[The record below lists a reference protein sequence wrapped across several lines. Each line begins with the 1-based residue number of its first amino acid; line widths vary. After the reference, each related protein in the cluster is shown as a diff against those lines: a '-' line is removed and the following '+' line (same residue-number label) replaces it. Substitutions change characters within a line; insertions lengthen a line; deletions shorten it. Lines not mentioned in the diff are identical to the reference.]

1 MSEIKS
7 YRDLLVWQKSMQL
20 VVECYAVSE
29 RLPKSES
36 FGLISD
42 IRRAATHIPAY
53 IAEGQGREAIGE
65 YIQRLSWAEGSLKM
79 LETYLLTAEMLKY
92 LPTTEVESVL
102 DKCTEVGKMLS
113 GLMRSLRGVRR

>member
-1 MSEIKS
+1 MNEIKS

-36 FGLISD
+36 FGLTSD
-42 IRRAATHIPAY
+42 IRRAAAHIPAY

-79 LETYLLTAEMLKY
+79 LETYLLTTEMLQY
-92 LPTTEVESVL
+92 FPMSEIEPVL

-113 GLMRSLRGVRR
+113 